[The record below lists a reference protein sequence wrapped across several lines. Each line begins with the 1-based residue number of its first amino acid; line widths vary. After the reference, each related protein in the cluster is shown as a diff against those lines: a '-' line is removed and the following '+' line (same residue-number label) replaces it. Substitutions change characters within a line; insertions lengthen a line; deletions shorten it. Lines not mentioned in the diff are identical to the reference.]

1 MQKNNSLIIL
11 INKKTKQKQKTKH
24 AYIHRTKTKTN
35 LSWLPV
41 VFVAMLLAA
50 ALRETKGCVRR
61 VNRGYGS
68 VLVFYSGWAGLCL
81 AQGPSLNFR
90 LLVLFL
96 IFNVSLKK

>member
-11 INKKTKQKQKTKH
+11 RNEKTKH

-50 ALRETKGCVRR
+50 ALKETKGGCVCK
-61 VNRGYGS
+61 VTRG
-68 VLVFYSGWAGLCL
+68 
-81 AQGPSLNFR
+81 
-90 LLVLFL
+90 
-96 IFNVSLKK
+96 